1 MKDCLPCFVGE
12 APGCLLEGGC
22 SIKGVLI
29 KKLLTCTDSIVVEA
43 LKVLN
48 RVAIETCFPCNPT
61 IQGREGRLGGGAF
74 LRGVYVWNY
83 DQGGGHYSG
92 ECVY

>member
-1 MKDCLPCFVGE
+1 MKDYLPCFVGE

-61 IQGREGRLGGGAF
+61 IQEREGRFGGGSF
-74 LRGVYVWNY
+74 FEGGV
-83 DQGGGHYSG
+83 
-92 ECVY
+92 CMKL

>member
-1 MKDCLPCFVGE
+1 M
-12 APGCLLEGGC
+12 
-22 SIKGVLI
+22 LI

-61 IQGREGRLGGGAF
+61 IQEREGRLGGEGAF
-74 LRGVYVWNY
+74 LRGMYVWNY

>member
-1 MKDCLPCFVGE
+1 MKDCLPCFIEE

-29 KKLLTCTDSIVVEA
+29 KKLSTCTDSIVVEA

-48 RVAIETCFPCNPT
+48 RMAIETRFPCNHT
-61 IQGREGRLGGGAF
+61 IQEREERWGGGGSLF
-74 LRGVYVWNY
+74 EGGVCMKLLPRGL
-83 DQGGGHYSG
+83 GTI
-92 ECVY
+92 